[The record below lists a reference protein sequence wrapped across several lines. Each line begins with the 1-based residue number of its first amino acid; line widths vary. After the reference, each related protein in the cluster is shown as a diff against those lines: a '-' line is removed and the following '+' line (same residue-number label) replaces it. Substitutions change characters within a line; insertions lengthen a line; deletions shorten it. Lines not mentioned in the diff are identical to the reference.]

1 MTEVNQDETGHIRAL
16 SAPQSARTR
25 VADALR
31 AAVVAGELRPG
42 QIYSAPKLTAQLGTS
57 ATPVREAVLDLAG
70 DGLVE
75 MVRNKGFKVKPLT
88 THELDCLAEIRTMTE
103 VPAMVE
109 VARACSG
116 DTVTAVEGLRP
127 TARRIVNAAEE
138 GDLIAYIESDTEFHL
153 EFLALHGNEWLVAL
167 VRDLRS
173 RSRLYGLEALANAGA
188 LGPLAADHEAMV
200 DAALSNDT
208 DRMHNLIDRHLAK
221 VRSVWADDPGE
232 QAVPRDDAPDVQQR
246 VATPTTD
253 KEQHV

>member
-1 MTEVNQDETGHIRAL
+1 MTETGQDQTGHIRTL
-16 SAPQSARTR
+16 NAPQSARTQ

-42 QIYSAPKLTAQLGTS
+42 QIYSAPKLATQLGTS
-57 ATPVREAVLDLAG
+57 ATPVREAVLDLAS

-103 VPAMVE
+103 VPAMVD
-109 VARACSG
+109 VARVCGG
-116 DTVTAVEGLRP
+116 DTATAVESLRP
-127 TARRIVNAAEE
+127 TARRIVDAADR

-153 EFLALHGNEWLVAL
+153 EFLALHGNDRL
-167 VRDLRS
+167 VRLVRELRS

-200 DAALSNDT
+200 DAALSNDA
-208 DRMHNLIDRHLAK
+208 DRMHGLIDQHLAK

-232 QAVPRDDAPDVQQR
+232 QAVPRDAALDLQQR

-253 KEQHV
+253 QE

>member
-1 MTEVNQDETGHIRAL
+1 MTETSEAKTGHIRAL
-16 SAPQSARTR
+16 STPQSARTQ

-42 QIYSAPKLTAQLGTS
+42 RIYSAPKLAAQLGTS

-88 THELDCLAEIRTMTE
+88 NHELDCLAEIRTMTE

-116 DTVTAVEGLRP
+116 DTATAVEALRP
-127 TARRIVNAAEE
+127 TAHRIVDAADR

-153 EFLALHGNEWLVAL
+153 QFLSLHGNERLVKL
-167 VRDLRS
+167 VRELRS

-200 DAALSNDT
+200 DAALDNDP
-208 DRMHNLIDRHLAK
+208 DRMHELIGQHLRK
-221 VRSVWADDPGE
+221 VRSVWAEDPGE
-232 QAVPRDDAPDVQQR
+232 QAVPHDGALTSQQR
-246 VATPTTD
+246 VETPTTH
-253 KEQHV
+253 EE